1 MIHALEFY
9 YKTVIKY
16 DLINKFNYKNIKELP
31 KLKKIIL
38 DFKTKNFKAKTFA
51 ATLFALELIALK
63 KCNFTTSKKPN
74 ILLKIQKGQPV
85 GGKIILTKKL
95 MYHFF
100 SSLIL
105 EIFPKAQNCI
115 KFKPNNKSNISIQLK
130 QDNLNFYNLKEHY
143 NLSDLINYI
152 NITITTNSKTQT
164 ELFFLLRSLQVPILN
179 KKN

>member
-1 MIHALEFY
+1 MHYLEFY
-9 YKTVIKY
+9 YKTVIKH

-38 DFKTKNFKAKTFA
+38 DFKTKNFKTKTFA
-51 ATLFALELIALK
+51 STLFALELITLQ

-74 ILLKIQKGQPV
+74 IFLKIQKGQPV
-85 GGKIILTKKL
+85 GGKVILTKKI
-95 MYHFF
+95 MYYFL

-105 EIFPKAQNCI
+105 EILPKAQNCI
-115 KFKPNNKSNISIQLK
+115 KFKQNNKNNISFQLK

-143 NLSDLINYI
+143 NLSDLITSI
-152 NITITTNSKTQT
+152 NITITTTSKTQT
-164 ELFFLLRSLQVPILN
+164 ELFFLLRSFQFSILN

>member
-1 MIHALEFY
+1 MHYLEFY
-9 YKTVIKY
+9 YKTVIKH

-38 DFKTKNFKAKTFA
+38 DFKTKNFKTKTFA
-51 ATLFALELIALK
+51 STLFALELITLQ

-85 GGKIILTKKL
+85 GGKVILTKTI
-95 MYHFF
+95 MYYFL

-105 EIFPKAQNCI
+105 EILPKAQNFI
-115 KFKPNNKSNISIQLK
+115 KFKPNNKKNISFQLK

-143 NLSDLINYI
+143 NLSDLITSI
-152 NITITTNSKTQT
+152 NITITTTSKTQT
-164 ELFFLLRSLQVPILN
+164 ELLFLLRSFQFSILN